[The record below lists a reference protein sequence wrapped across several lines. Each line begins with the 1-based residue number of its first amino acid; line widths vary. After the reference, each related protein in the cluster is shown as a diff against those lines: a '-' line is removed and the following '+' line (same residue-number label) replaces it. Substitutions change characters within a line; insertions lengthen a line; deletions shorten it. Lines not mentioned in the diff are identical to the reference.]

1 MSAPLVTETR
11 LLRLALPEGGLRL
24 QRGGVLRRVD
34 VAYETCGTLS
44 ERRDNVV
51 FVCHALTG
59 DAHVAGRHEG
69 ESRDTGWWAGM
80 ACPGGGID
88 TDRFFV
94 VCANILGGCMGTTG
108 PSSIDPETG
117 TPYGSRFPE
126 ITVADI
132 VDVHRMLLRQL
143 GFERVYAV
151 VGGSFGG
158 MQALEMARR
167 HPDFV
172 DKAVCIATGAS
183 LSTQALAFDVVGRNA
198 IEQDPAFNGGDFY
211 GGPRPDAGLAQA
223 RELAHITYLS
233 GEMMKKKFG
242 RRRRDLA
249 AAERAAEAAGAA
261 PAAPG
266 GAAHS
271 IFEVESYLRHQ
282 GHKFIGRFDAN
293 SYLRISGAM
302 DEFDLAQGRASLAEA
317 LETVRAKVLVVAL
330 NGDWLFLPRQSESI
344 VRALSTARKD
354 VSYFCLDAPSGHDSF
369 LIHIEELSR
378 VVDGF
383 LTRLPVRP
391 KAEIDADHR
400 RDYDALVGLIPSRAR
415 TILDIACGDGTL
427 LNYLSERRPWAD
439 CTGIDVE
446 VESGVRTLA
455 AGHNMV
461 RADVDQG
468 LARIP
473 DDTFDCAI
481 LSESLQVMR
490 RPDRVLAELLRIAPV
505 GLVSFPNFGMWKIPV
520 ELAFRGRMP
529 VTRRLPHQWYDTPN
543 IHLCT
548 IKDFLELCR
557 EKGIR
562 VEKVVYFSTLATSK
576 VLRAL
581 GARSLGT
588 SRVLVKIARPAPRAN

>member
-1 MSAPLVTETR
+1 MPAPLVTETR
-11 LLRLALPEGGLRL
+11 ILRLDLPEGGLRL
-24 QRGGVLRRVD
+24 QRGGLLRRID
-34 VAYETCGTLS
+34 VAYEACGTLS

-69 ESRDTGWWAGM
+69 EARDTGWWAGM
-80 ACPGGGID
+80 VCPGGGID

-132 VDVHRMLLRQL
+132 VDVHRLFLRRL
-143 GFERVYAV
+143 GFERIYAV

-249 AAERAAEAAGAA
+249 AREADAK
-261 PAAPG
+261 APG
-266 GAAHS
+266 PVHS

-302 DEFDLAQGRASLAEA
+302 DEFDLAQGRASLSEA
-317 LETVRAKVLVVAL
+317 LEPVRAKVLVVAL

-344 VRALSTARKD
+344 VRALSTAHKD

-391 KAEIDADHR
+391 PAEIDADHR
-400 RDYDALVGLIPSRAR
+400 RDYDALVDLVPSRAR

-427 LNYLSERRPWAD
+427 LNYLAERRPWAD
-439 CTGIDVE
+439 CTGIDVS

-455 AGHNMV
+455 AGHNMML
-461 RADVDQG
+461 ADVDRG
-468 LARIP
+468 LAKIP

-529 VTRRLPHQWYDTPN
+529 VTRRLPYQWYDTPN

-548 IKDFLELCR
+548 IKDFLALCR

-562 VEKVVYFSTLATSK
+562 VEKVVCFSTLATSK

-588 SRVLVKIARPAPRAN
+588 SRVLVKIAR

>member
-1 MSAPLVTETR
+1 MSATPVTETR
-11 LLRLALPEGGLRL
+11 FLRLDLPDGGLRL
-24 QRGGVLRRVD
+24 EKGGVLRQVD
-34 VAYETCGTLS
+34 VAYETCGELS
-44 ERRDNVV
+44 PERDNVV

-69 ESRDTGWWAGM
+69 DDRDTGWWAGM

-117 TPYGSRFPE
+117 EPYGSRFPE

-143 GFERVYAV
+143 GFERIYAV

-242 RRRRDLA
+242 RRRRELA
-249 AAERAAEAAGAA
+249 AAERAASAAGDAK
-261 PAAPG
+261 APG
-266 GAAHS
+266 SVHS

-302 DEFDLAQGRASLAEA
+302 DEFDLAAGRGSLAEA
-317 LETVRAKVLVVAL
+317 LDPVKAKVLVVAL

-344 VRALSTARKD
+344 VRALATARKD

-378 VVDGF
+378 VVAGF

-391 KAEIDADHR
+391 PADIDADHR
-400 RDYDALVGLIPSRAR
+400 RDYDALVGLVPQSAR
-415 TILDIACGDGTL
+415 TVLDIACGDGTL
-427 LNYLSERRPWAD
+427 LNYFAESRPWAD
-439 CTGIDVE
+439 CTGIDVS
-446 VESGVRTLA
+446 VESGAKTLA
-455 AGHNMV
+455 AGHNV
-461 RADVDQG
+461 IRADVDGG

-473 DDTFDCAI
+473 DDSFDCAI

-490 RPDRVLAELLRIAPV
+490 RPDRVLSELLRIAPV
-505 GLVSFPNFGMWKIPV
+505 GLVSFPNFGMWKIPA
-520 ELAFRGRMP
+520 ELVFRGRMP
-529 VTRRLPHQWYDTPN
+529 VTKRLPWQWYDTPN

-548 IKDFLELCR
+548 VKDFLDLCR
-557 EKGIR
+557 AKGIR
-562 VEKVVYFSTLATSK
+562 VDKVVYFSTLLSSRI
-576 VLRAL
+576 LRAL

-588 SRVLVKIARPAPRAN
+588 SRVLVKIRR